1 MNCWIS
7 GKDFIRE
14 IHIEIVIE
22 ELISILQN
30 NLLG

>member
-7 GKDFIRE
+7 GKDFRRE

-22 ELISILQN
+22 ELISTLQN
-30 NLLG
+30 NLHG